1 MISKNILQQSA
12 NLLAY
17 FNQKDQPCFTLQE
30 ATLALKAEHYN
41 TPSKLL
47 NRMVT
52 RGLLMKI
59 KNGLYYIIPYE
70 QNPENFMPDWHLVA
84 KYIVGDADYY
94 IGYYS
99 AMQIHSLIT
108 QPALKEQIVVN
119 KQLKLSSLLI
129 KGVTFQFIYHNEK
142 HFFGNKKTWIDS
154 FNKVQCS
161 DLEKTFIDALF
172 KPQYAGG
179 ITEIAK
185 ALYKSK
191 EKIDYKKLFN
201 YALQF
206 DSLAVSKRLGY
217 LLELLRIEQPM
228 VQSLQKLKTKSYFL
242 LEPSHPKDGKMI
254 SRWNLHENIDHQS
267 VLSLIFS

>member
-1 MISKNILQQSA
+1 MKSKNTSQQSTD
-12 NLLAY
+12 LLAH
-17 FNQKDQPCFTLQE
+17 FNEKEQVCFTTQE
-30 ATLALKAEHYN
+30 AARALKSTKPKALSE
-41 TPSKLL
+41 LL
-47 NRMVT
+47 SGMSR

-59 KNGLYYIIPYE
+59 KHGIYYIIPYE
-70 QNPENFMPDWHLVA
+70 QKPETFMPDWHRLA
-84 KYIVGDADYY
+84 QYIVGDADYY

-119 KQLKLSSLLI
+119 KQLKPSSLLI
-129 KGVTFQFIYHNEK
+129 KGIPFQFIYHNEK
-142 HFFGNKKTWIDS
+142 HFFGNKKTWVDS

-191 EKIDYKKLFN
+191 EKIDYKKLLN
-201 YALQF
+201 YAAQF

-217 LLELLRIEQPM
+217 LLELLQIEQPM

-242 LEPSHPKDGKMI
+242 LEPSHSKDGKMI